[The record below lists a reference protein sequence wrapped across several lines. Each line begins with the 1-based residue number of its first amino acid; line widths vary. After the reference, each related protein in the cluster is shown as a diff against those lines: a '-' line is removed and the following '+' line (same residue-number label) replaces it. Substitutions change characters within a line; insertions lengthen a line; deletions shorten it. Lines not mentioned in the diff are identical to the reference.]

1 MSGGCASTGLHLFTV
16 TGSGADS
23 AQLITGRARIM
34 AIKVSNNGTTKN
46 VLTFYDG
53 TSNSDTKIHRCF
65 VGQIEQNLD
74 FEFFGAI
81 VANGVFVEVT
91 GSGTKANVSCS
102 VQYS

>member
-34 AIKVSNNGTTKN
+34 AIKVS
-46 VLTFYDG
+46 YDG